1 MQSGITMAEFL
12 AGPLADA
19 PTILSDLDGC
29 LIAAGQV
36 LPGVATLFDRSAARL
51 SVVSNNSADTAQSLT
66 LRLARLG
73 LHMPA
78 DRVFLAGEAT
88 VRHLAQSLP
97 GARIAMFAGPELL
110 GLAQDLGLRLDRQD
124 PDLALLARDLGF
136 CFDDLIL
143 LTRFAHEGLPIWITN
158 PDTMHPAADGT
169 PLPETGA
176 IWAAVQAAVPHAKA
190 QSLGKPAPDLVQA
203 ALSHAGVLPVQ
214 AVFLG
219 DTDATDGAAARAAKV
234 AFVLLQRPLP
244 TGAPC

>member
-1 MQSGITMAEFL
+1 MDSGITLAEFL
-12 AGPLADA
+12 AGPLADM

-36 LPGVATLFDRSAARL
+36 LPGVAALFDRSAARL

-66 LRLARLG
+66 QRLAKMG
-73 LHMPA
+73 LHMPS

-88 VRHLAQSLP
+88 IRHLARTMP
-97 GARIAMFAGPELL
+97 GARIAAFAAPALL
-110 GLAQDLGLRLDRQD
+110 GLAQDLGLRLDRQS
-124 PDLALLARDLGF
+124 PDLALLARDPGF

-143 LTRFAHEGLPIWITN
+143 LIRLAHAGMPMWITN
-158 PDTMHPAADGT
+158 PDPMHPAADGT

-176 IWAAVQAAVPHAKA
+176 IWAAVQAAVPQAKA
-190 QSLGKPAPDLVQA
+190 QSLGKPAPILVQA
-203 ALSHAGVLPVQ
+203 ALAHAGALPAQ

-219 DTDATDGAAARAAKV
+219 DTDATDGVAARAAQV
-234 AFVLLQRPLP
+234 AFVLLQRPLA